1 MTAIRRLFWIS
12 SPTLHNTI
20 GLLEGSS
27 KHIHQIS
34 GKSALPLLV
43 EVVLLVA
50 VVVVLVVGVVV
61 VGDSSSSGSS
71 SRRRS
76 SSR

>member
-1 MTAIRRLFWIS
+1 MTTIRRLFWIS
-12 SPTLHNTI
+12 SPTLHRTTAV
-20 GLLEGSS
+20 LEGSS

-34 GKSALPLLV
+34 GKSALPFLV

-61 VGDSSSSGSS
+61 GDSSSSGSS
-71 SRRRS
+71 SRRSS

>member
-12 SPTLHNTI
+12 SPTLHNTTA
-20 GLLEGSS
+20 LLEGSS

-34 GKSALPLLV
+34 GKSALPFLV

-61 VGDSSSSGSS
+61 GDSSSSGSS
-71 SRRRS
+71 SRRSS